1 MCPLNLK
8 ITYIKDLKGEIDM
21 DENKEMINGKSLN
34 EDELAGVSGGAV
46 NAREA
51 DHSRYGVR
59 QAINSAVTRE
69 QSVPAGVG
77 TQPHFCKKCN
87 TTTDHY
93 VYSGNRM
100 VCSVCK
106 TTPVL

>member
-1 MCPLNLK
+1 
-8 ITYIKDLKGEIDM
+8 M
-21 DENKEMINGKSLN
+21 DENKEMINRKSLN
-34 EDELAGVSGGAV
+34 EEELAGVSGGAL

-59 QAINSAVTRE
+59 QAVNSAVTRE
-69 QSVPAGVG
+69 QSVPAGAG

-87 TTTDHY
+87 KTTAHI

-100 VCSVCK
+100 VCSECG